1 MKQLAKYSN
10 TIKLLCDKHKVKSLY
25 AFGSLLTDNF
35 NDKSDIDLVVDFYP
49 VDLKAYTDNYFAL
62 KFSLEELFKRPVDLL
77 EAGTI
82 KNPYFKESV
91 TKNRQ
96 RVYGQ

>member
-10 TIKLLCDKHKVKSLY
+10 AIKLLCDKHKVKSLY

-49 VDLKAYTDNYFAL
+49 VDLSTYTGNYFSL
-62 KFSLEELFKRPVDLL
+62 KFSLEELFRRPVDLL